1 MLYANEHE
9 LTGIEILHDPY
20 LNKGTAFTERE
31 RDELGLR
38 GLLPPHVATMDEQ
51 VQRVMEAMRSK
62 PTDLEKHI
70 FLIGLQERNRTLFYR
85 VVIDHLEEIMPL
97 IYTPTV
103 GKACQDY
110 GHIFRRPQGLFISI
124 EDKGRVAELLDSW
137 MFDDVRVIV
146 VTDGERILGL
156 GDLGANGMGIP
167 VGKLSLYVA
176 CAGIDPKNTLP
187 ITLDVGTTTETI
199 LNDPLYLGVR
209 RQRVRG
215 QEYDELIEEFVQA
228 VKSRFP
234 NALLQWEDFG
244 NTNAFRVL
252 AKYRDQITSFND
264 DIQGTAAVTVAG
276 ILSALRITE
285 KPLAEQKI
293 LFLGAGEAGIGIGD
307 LLVAAMVEDG
317 MPEEEARKRCWFVD
331 SKGLVVK
338 SRNDLQVHK
347 LPYAHDASFVPDLLT
362 AVEMIRPTAIIGVSG
377 MPRTFDKAV
386 VEAMSRINER
396 PIIFALSNPTSKSE
410 CTAEEAY
417 TWSKGRAIF
426 ASGSPFDP
434 VTMNGS
440 RFVPGQAN
448 NSYVFPGIGLGV
460 LVSQAS
466 KVSDEM
472 FLAAARKLAE
482 LVDEDDLAQGRIFP
496 PLPEIR
502 SISAHIAAA
511 VANIAQDQGIARVD
525 LPDDLVD
532 HIESQMYDPIYP
544 TYA

>member
-9 LTGIEILHDPY
+9 LSGIEILHDPY
-20 LNKGTAFTERE
+20 LNKGTAFTEQE
-31 RDELGLR
+31 RDALGLR
-38 GLLPPHVATMDEQ
+38 GLLPPHVATMEEQ
-51 VQRVMEAMRSK
+51 VHRVMEAMRAK
-62 PTDLEKHI
+62 PSDLEKHI

-124 EDKGRVAELLDSW
+124 ADKGRVAELLDNW

-167 VGKLSLYVA
+167 VGKLSLYVS
-176 CAGIDPKNTLP
+176 CAGINPRNTLP

-199 LNDPLYLGVR
+199 LNDPLYLGIR

-215 QEYDELIEEFVQA
+215 AEYDELIEEFVQA

-234 NALLQWEDFG
+234 QALLQWEDFG
-244 NTNAFRVL
+244 NSNAFRLL
-252 AKYRDQITSFND
+252 AKYREQITSFND

-276 ILSALRITE
+276 ILSAMRITG

-307 LLVAAMVEDG
+307 LLVASMVEAGID
-317 MPEEEARKRCWFVD
+317 PEEARNRCWFVD

-338 SRNDLQVHK
+338 SRTDLQAHK
-347 LPYAHDASFVPDLLT
+347 LPYSHEASFVPDLLT

-417 TWSKGRAIF
+417 SWSKGRSIF

-434 VTMNGS
+434 VVLNGT

-460 LVSQAS
+460 LVSQAT
-466 KVSDEM
+466 KVTDEM
-472 FLAAARKLAE
+472 FLAAAQTLAG
-482 LVDEDDLAQGRIFP
+482 LVDEEDLVQGRIFP

-502 SISAHIAAA
+502 SISARIAAS
-511 VANIAQDQGIARVD
+511 VAQVAQAQGIARAALPED
-525 LPDDLVD
+525 LISY
-532 HIESQMYDPIYP
+532 IEAQMYNPLYP
-544 TYA
+544 DYA